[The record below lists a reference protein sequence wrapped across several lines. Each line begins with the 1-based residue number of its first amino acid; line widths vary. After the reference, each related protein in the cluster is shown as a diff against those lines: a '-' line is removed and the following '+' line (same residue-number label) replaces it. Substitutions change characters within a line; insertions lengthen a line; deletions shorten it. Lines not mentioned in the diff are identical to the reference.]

1 MLVNQRL
8 SMNLRLALSCLFLGV
23 LTAFMVWSIQWVL
36 ESRKE
41 VTFDMPGDVTVLN
54 LGGGPQIVPVAD
66 AASAQEELKAYLR
79 DRSLALVV
87 SSNGEGRPEV
97 LVYDPQGLLSWFP
110 RASRED
116 MSTTMSGAYL
126 FKGTYSERRWSESTA
141 TPFLPKGVAVEGV
154 IDVPSRAGILG
165 TLQYAR
171 VIGQDPLPPASYT
184 INTIDPDQV
193 RHVLDL
199 LHRIGLAAQGAK
211 RIPLLG
217 SLILNPLFIVT
228 GLFLV
233 LGHVCAVL
241 YWALYLHGRAYE
253 FGVRSRHGARPM
265 GLVRENLAGGLPG
278 LVAGS
283 VVGVILSGVLV
294 AAIGHAP
301 LASGNFQT
309 LAVGALV
316 AVAVATVTWSTT
328 LYAVIRLRYEA
339 NLVA

>member
-1 MLVNQRL
+1 MVGQRQ

-23 LTAFMVWSIQWVL
+23 LTAFMVWSLQWVL

-41 VTFDMPGDVTVLN
+41 VTFDMPGDVTVLDM
-54 LGGGPQIVPVAD
+54 GGGPQIVTAAD
-66 AASAQEELKAYLR
+66 AAAAQVELKAYLR
-79 DRSLALVV
+79 DQSLALVAA
-87 SSNGEGRPEV
+87 SNGEGRPEV

-116 MSTTMSGAYL
+116 MLTSTSGAYL
-126 FKGTYSERRWSESTA
+126 FKETYSERRWLESAA
-141 TPFLPKGVAVEGV
+141 TPLLPEGVVVEGV
-154 IDVPSRAGILG
+154 LDVPSRAGILG

-171 VIGQDPLPPASYT
+171 VIGKDPLPPASYT
-184 INTIDPDQV
+184 INTIDPAQV
-193 RHVLDL
+193 RHILEF
-199 LHRIGLAAQGAK
+199 LHRIGLAAHGAQ

-217 SLILNPLFIVT
+217 YGILNPLFIVT
-228 GLFLV
+228 ALFLV

-265 GLVRENLAGGLPG
+265 RLVRENLAGGLPG

-294 AAIGHAP
+294 AAISRAP

-309 LAVGALV
+309 LAAGALV

-328 LYAVIRLRYEA
+328 LYVVIRLRYEA